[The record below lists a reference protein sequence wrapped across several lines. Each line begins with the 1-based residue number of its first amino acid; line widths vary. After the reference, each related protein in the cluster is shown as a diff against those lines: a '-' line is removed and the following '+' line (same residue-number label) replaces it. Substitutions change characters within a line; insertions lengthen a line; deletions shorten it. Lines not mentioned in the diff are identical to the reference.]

1 MEKGDFLTII
11 LRSNK
16 TIFSYKDILLFWGEP
31 DSNATRVRLSYY
43 VKKGQL
49 ISVTRGLYAKDK
61 KYDKNELASRIYTP
75 SYVSFETVLGQA
87 GVTFQH
93 YGQIFVAS
101 YLSRGKKIDGQS
113 YTFRKIKDIILA
125 NSEGVENKEGKAIAS
140 KERAFLDI
148 LYLNKDYHFDN
159 LSTLD
164 WERVFAILP
173 IYENKRMNKKVQSIY
188 KEFKNKI

>member
-113 YTFRKIKDIILA
+113 YIFRKIKDIILA

-159 LSTLD
+159 LSALD